1 MAEYALY
8 FDGSIASQYVS
19 VPTVAV
25 GSTSWEV
32 EWACDAQDSGISF
45 GDYGRIASGGNSSN
59 RILIFP
65 DGATLRFERSGT
77 NRDFSISPAIDI
89 TLSHNYKITSDGVDL
104 KLYVD
109 AVLKDTITATH
120 SFIPLD
126 MVGRDG
132 TLTYH
137 HGKIEFFKYTDLTT
151 PANSRQ
157 YDFNEGSG
165 TNLVDSLGFGA
176 NKGSLINGAG
186 WTDLGSGLH
195 AVTLN
200 LQEER
205 VTFPEIT
212 LTGDFRIQMRLRA
225 RTTTGSYFLMSN
237 SGSTNRLELYKG
249 STGISVFYNGS
260 GLMGSDP
267 ISVNTWMDIELVRVG
282 TTLTVY
288 KDGNP
293 DNSVTQAGDM
303 KVSLLGNRLSWS
315 INPDVDIEYFNVLD
329 DSVVSNSR
337 QYPFNEGAGTQVDDA
352 LDINTTDGTYINPP
366 ALDAQWVLISAG
378 GTTHEASISL
388 TSAIQAVTS
397 KQAIFGASSGF
408 DVSSDIDKG
417 SQAVFE
423 TAASISNQ
431 LGFQASLGA
440 FIDASATFNSDMNQ
454 LSIAVGNLIA
464 QSAISFNSTIQ
475 VSNSKVLDAG
485 ATLVTSQDLAS
496 TSTVST
502 EVVSGFALNSNQV
515 SVSQQDFLA
524 NSVMST
530 SQGFDGTAESNLLA
544 SMSMGSII
552 NLQSVS
558 GSDINASASLLVS
571 SLLSTSFSTAIEG
584 TGSYGVSCA
593 IASQVIAELTS
604 EASFDVVSG
613 MISQANAILLAQAQ
627 LNTGNTFSVKSGQ
640 VIEAYG
646 ELTVTSSIGVDGV
659 VVLAIE
665 FKPLKD
671 GHNVLV
677 LAQNKTVTVTKQD
690 RNIIVLN

>member
-1 MAEYALY
+1 MADYALKFTGSEYAMLAIQPASTSNEKWELETKVRIDDVSVDATVVGNFSGTELRWMLY
-8 FDGSIASQYVS
+8 YDAPDGSTPDGWTFLIYDGVS
-19 VPTVAV
+19 ALRVGGYVPTA
-25 GSTSWEV
+25 GET
-32 EWACDAQDSGISF
+32 
-45 GDYGRIASGGNSSN
+45 NK
-59 RILIFP
+59 ILIAY
-65 DGATLRFERSGT
+65 DRDIATA
-77 NRDFSISPAIDI
+77 AI
-89 TLSHNYKITSDGVDL
+89 
-104 KLYVD
+104 YVD
-109 AVLKDTITATH
+109 DVLIDFTGGTSTGTFLNVAYVGQDGTGARFFKGLIEYVHHTQTITT
-120 SFIPLD
+120 S
-126 MVGRDG
+126 R
-132 TLTYH
+132 
-137 HGKIEFFKYTDLTT
+137 
-151 PANSRQ
+151 NRQ

-165 TNLVDSLGFGA
+165 ISLSDTLMLGA
-176 NKGSLINGAG
+176 
-186 WTDLGSGLH
+186 D
-195 AVTLN
+195 
-200 LQEER
+200 
-205 VTFPEIT
+205 
-212 LTGDFRIQMRLRA
+212 GD
-225 RTTTGSYFLMSN
+225 
-237 SGSTNRLELYKG
+237 
-249 STGISVFYNGS
+249 
-260 GLMGSDP
+260 
-267 ISVNTWMDIELVRVG
+267 
-282 TTLTVY
+282 
-288 KDGNP
+288 
-293 DNSVTQAGDM
+293 
-303 KVSLLGNRLSWS
+303 
-315 INPDVDIEYFNVLD
+315 YFN
-329 DSVVSNSR
+329 
-337 QYPFNEGAGTQVDDA
+337 A
-352 LDINTTDGTYINPP
+352 P
-366 ALDAQWVLISAG
+366 ALDAQWELLGAG
-378 GTTHEASISL
+378 GPTTHEVAISL
-388 TSAIQAVTS
+388 LTNVSNTAA
-397 KQAIFGASSGF
+397 KQAIFGVESGF
-408 DVSSDIDKG
+408 TVDGGISQG
-417 SQAVFE
+417 SQAQFE
-423 TAASISNQ
+423 TAALIAQQ
-431 LGFQASLGA
+431 LGLQSSLGA

-659 VVLAIE
+659 IVLAIE